1 MSRARRRQQIAELL
15 RAETLPSQ
23 QALRE
28 RLEHEGIAVT
38 QATLSRDLS
47 DLGVVKSPSG
57 YMLPGGGQAG
67 SSTITTTSDEE
78 SPTLLRRMVRQEL
91 LATEIATCMVV
102 LRTRPGWADA
112 LAAEVDRCRPEGV
125 IGSIAGDDTIFLA
138 VRTAADARRV
148 AAELEA
154 HVQQAGHG
162 TADG

>member
-1 MSRARRRQQIAELL
+1 MSRARRRQHISELL
-15 RAETLPSQ
+15 RVETLPSQ
-23 QALRE
+23 EALRE
-28 RLEHEGIAVT
+28 RLRDQGIAVT

-47 DLGVVKSPSG
+47 DLGVIKSPSG
-57 YMLPGGGQAG
+57 YRLPRGGDDGVVTVTA
-67 SSTITTTSDEE
+67 TADDE
-78 SPTLLRRMVRQEL
+78 SPSLLRRMVRQEL

-154 HVQQAGHG
+154 HVERVGHDR
-162 TADG
+162 ADG